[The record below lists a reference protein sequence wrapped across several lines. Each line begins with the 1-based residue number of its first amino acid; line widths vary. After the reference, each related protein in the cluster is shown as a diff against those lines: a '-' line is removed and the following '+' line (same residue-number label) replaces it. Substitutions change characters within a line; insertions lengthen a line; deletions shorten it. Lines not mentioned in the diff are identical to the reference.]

1 MLATLRETIAALRGA
16 GEQEE
21 RLRQEAAD
29 LQARLHAAE
38 AAEVGAARTH
48 PCSKGTRPL
57 PAQQLVLIL
66 NLLDRSLHSYVET
79 VVSCC

>member
-29 LQARLHAAE
+29 LQARVHAAE
-38 AAEVGAARTH
+38 AAEVGCTH
-48 PCSKGTRPL
+48 SPSFEGHQDPYL
-57 PAQQLVLIL
+57 H
-66 NLLDRSLHSYVET
+66 RSWCLFCMCIY
-79 VVSCC
+79 C